1 MTIFLVMGRETELLK
16 TAINFCLLLH
26 SLFQARNGLQLHYPN
41 RSRVRSLKLKPSAN
55 TAYLP

>member
-26 SLFQARNGLQLHYPN
+26 SLLQARNGLQLHYPN

-55 TAYLP
+55 TA